1 MAPSDPPPIY
11 FEKDDHRQTIRV
23 AMFKFSL
30 SVTETVDL
38 DERPMCFNDWENFTE
53 VLSAH
58 DAVQSIPWFE
68 SSNSRKAGF
77 ELSHRID
84 SAVTLG
90 SYWYY
95 TNASSD

>member
-1 MAPSDPPPIY
+1 
-11 FEKDDHRQTIRV
+11 
-23 AMFKFSL
+23 MFKFSL

-38 DERPMCFNDWENFTE
+38 DERLMCFNDWENSTE
-53 VLSAH
+53 DVSAH
-58 DAVQSIPWFE
+58 DTVQSIPWFE

-77 ELSHRID
+77 ELSHRIN

-95 TNASSD
+95 TNAS